1 MWRGPEAGPAAER
14 SAAHLS
20 AAPLFRISPRSHS
33 DGSAC
38 GDQRVRPHRAQRAT
52 RCCPEQANRARVRG
66 RQRHHRYQD
75 PGALAQ
81 VRLGAPSLPR
91 LRRSQ
96 GRGAR
101 RERPTDRCLGDQRTR
116 EAAVEGPRSGAGAG
130 EHGPVYRPRG
140 GSQALDGGRQEGR
153 DLRPRQGR
161 GHHDRHGRESP
172 EVRPGQAP
180 RDLER
185 FVHHQLPRAG
195 RQSRDG
201 HLVVRA
207 RFHDH
212 GAQLHERPADS
223 RPAPQGLTPRPGC
236 RAEHH
241 PDHHRGRESHGPRD
255 PGGEGEDRRHLPAG
269 PDLGC
274 LHRRA
279 RRRGAE
285 GDDGRGG
292 QRRLQAGGA
301 GRPEG
306 HSRRQR
312 RAPRLRGLHRQSVFE
327 CRGRDVHQR
336 DRRHLRARLVVVRQ
350 RDGLLGTVRRPLG
363 LHRRPQPVSKRTL
376 ADLPAAALDG
386 KRALVRVDFN
396 VPLKGGV
403 VTDDSRIRA
412 ALPTINYLREKGAR
426 VVLLSHLGRPKGGPD
441 PAYSLQL
448 IRRDVERLI
457 GAPVEFIPDPAAGV
471 AASKRLPRGGVA
483 LVENTRFWPGEE
495 QNDPHLAQTFA
506 ALGDFYVNDAF
517 GSAHRAHASTEA
529 VAHLLKPAVAG
540 YLMEKELRYLGEA
553 LTNPKRPFVAL
564 LGGAKI
570 SGKIDVIEALLPRCD
585 EILIGGA
592 MACTFFA
599 ALGLEVGS
607 SLVERDKTELA
618 KALLAAGGRKLIL
631 PRGAVVAPGLDR
643 AAERREVASDEIPAT
658 WAVFDI
664 DQATQSDYRAR
675 LLRARTI
682 VWNGPMGVFETP
694 PFDAGTRAVA
704 AALVEAGERGA
715 VTVVGGGDSAAAVA
729 GLEGKLSHVSTGGG
743 ASLEFLEGKPLPG
756 VAALEN
762 K

>member
-1 MWRGPEAGPAAER
+1 M
-14 SAAHLS
+14 
-20 AAPLFRISPRSHS
+20 
-33 DGSAC
+33 
-38 GDQRVRPHRAQRAT
+38 
-52 RCCPEQANRARVRG
+52 
-66 RQRHHRYQD
+66 
-75 PGALAQ
+75 
-81 VRLGAPSLPR
+81 
-91 LRRSQ
+91 
-96 GRGAR
+96 
-101 RERPTDRCLGDQRTR
+101 
-116 EAAVEGPRSGAGAG
+116 
-130 EHGPVYRPRG
+130 
-140 GSQALDGGRQEGR
+140 
-153 DLRPRQGR
+153 
-161 GHHDRHGRESP
+161 
-172 EVRPGQAP
+172 
-180 RDLER
+180 
-185 FVHHQLPRAG
+185 
-195 RQSRDG
+195 
-201 HLVVRA
+201 
-207 RFHDH
+207 
-212 GAQLHERPADS
+212 
-223 RPAPQGLTPRPGC
+223 
-236 RAEHH
+236 
-241 PDHHRGRESHGPRD
+241 
-255 PGGEGEDRRHLPAG
+255 
-269 PDLGC
+269 
-274 LHRRA
+274 
-279 RRRGAE
+279 
-285 GDDGRGG
+285 
-292 QRRLQAGGA
+292 
-301 GRPEG
+301 
-306 HSRRQR
+306 
-312 RAPRLRGLHRQSVFE
+312 
-327 CRGRDVHQR
+327 
-336 DRRHLRARLVVVRQ
+336 
-350 RDGLLGTVRRPLG
+350 
-363 LHRRPQPVSKRTL
+363 SKRTL

-426 VVLLSHLGRPKGGPD
+426 VVLLSR
-441 PAYSLQL
+441 
-448 IRRDVERLI
+448 
-457 GAPVEFIPDPAAGV
+457 V

-540 YLMEKELRYLGEA
+540 FLMEKELRYLGEA

-599 ALGLEVGS
+599 ALGLEVGT

-618 KALLAAGGRKLIL
+618 RALLAAGGRKLIL